1 MGSDTDKPAPSSLL
15 LSLKHGEDIE
25 LWTRRLACSEF
36 ELRKAT
42 AAVGTSL
49 EAVRLYLINRK

>member
-1 MGSDTDKPAPSSLL
+1 MGSDTNKPAPSSLL

-25 LWTRRLACSEF
+25 LWTRRLGCSEF

-49 EAVRLYLINRK
+49 DAVRLYLINRK